1 MRLCYGLILAFLV
14 FVVACGGSSTSYSNP
29 PPPPGTPPPP
39 PPPPG
44 PAPIAVSI
52 EDFSY
57 APDSIVVS
65 AGTPIQWSNGGTYAH
80 TVTSDNGVFTS
91 TDLAGP
97 GVDTYGNPTAG
108 ATYSRTFATA
118 GAFPYHCTHHPT
130 MKGKVIVNP

>member
-1 MRLCYGLILAFLV
+1 MRLCYGLFLAFI
-14 FVVACGGSSTSYSNP
+14 VACGGSSTGYSNNA

-65 AGTPIQWSNGGTYAH
+65 AGTLVQWSNGGAYAH
-80 TVTSDNGVFTS
+80 TVTSDNAVFTS

-108 ATYSRTFATA
+108 AKYSRTFATA
-118 GAFPYHCTHHPT
+118 GAFPYHCTHHPG
-130 MKGKVIVNP
+130 MKGTVIVNP